1 MGTKIIEINGKKVRF
16 KKNAQN
22 KKIKLR
28 INQKGEVLV
37 SLPVRCAFS
46 QAISFVEGQ
55 WAWVE
60 ENLQKITKNA
70 KKTKIFDENTVFS
83 TKNHILFI
91 EKANIK
97 KSISSIKDGKIHIKF
112 PLDEDILLEK
122 NQQKIKKAIIETLRQ
137 EAKDFLPKRVD
148 FWAKKYNLDFSE
160 INIKNMTSRWG
171 SCSSL
176 GAITLNLHLMRLPLE
191 LIDYVI
197 LHELAHLKHHNHSER
212 FWTFLDKICPESD
225 VFNKKLKFYK
235 VDFLI

>member
-1 MGTKIIEINGKKVRF
+1 MEKNPAIYILDKNKTSKEVLMSFLVDLGFNNINDSVSYESVLNEPNLTSSLVFLDISDGFELYEGLIEKINSKTDKIIVTSDN
-16 KKNAQN
+16 
-22 KKIKLR
+22 
-28 INQKGEVLV
+28 
-37 SLPVRCAFS
+37 
-46 QAISFVEGQ
+46 
-55 WAWVE
+55 
-60 ENLQKITKNA
+60 
-70 KKTKIFDENTVFS
+70 FS
-83 TKNHILFI
+83 TDII
-91 EKANIK
+91 IK
-97 KSISSIKDGKIHIKF
+97 MIRCG
-112 PLDEDILLEK
+112 
-122 NQQKIKKAIIETLRQ
+122 
-137 EAKDFLPKRVD
+137 AKDFLPKRVD